1 MTGADQGAGK
11 PGKGSMTIVIFLI
24 MTNFGFSDVRSNII
38 HSVFL
43 SFYQYMEQAL
53 VLVAMV
59 LVQGVMAQDP
69 EDMEL
74 VLEAMDSEALVVGLG
89 VMEPLVGLEV

>member
-1 MTGADQGAGK
+1 MR
-11 PGKGSMTIVIFLI
+11 
-24 MTNFGFSDVRSNII
+24 TNFDFSNNKSHII

-43 SFYQYMEQAL
+43 SFYQHMEQAL

-69 EDMEL
+69 EDMGL
-74 VLEAMDSEALVVGLG
+74 DQVDMALDLEVMESEVLVVVLA
-89 VMEPLVGLEV
+89 V